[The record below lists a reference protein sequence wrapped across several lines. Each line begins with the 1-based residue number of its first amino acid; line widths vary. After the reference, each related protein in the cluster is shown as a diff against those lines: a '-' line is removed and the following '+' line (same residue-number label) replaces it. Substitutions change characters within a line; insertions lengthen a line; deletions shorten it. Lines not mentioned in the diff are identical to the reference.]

1 MISDAPD
8 NYIDSNGN
16 DKIKNSEN
24 VEQEENLIKLQK
36 KNNIMTD
43 GDHKREKFLPNEQ
56 KAIIDLYD
64 RYTDKKIAMRI
75 LKNMPGLENMYERKI
90 KRWKSSTK
98 TMGKPVSQEFEDEVY

>member
-1 MISDAPD
+1 MISVAAD

-43 GDHKREKFLPNEQ
+43 GDHKRAKFLPDEQ

-64 RYTDKKIAMRI
+64 RYSNENIKKYARI
-75 LKNMPGLENMYERKI
+75 RKY
-90 KRWKSSTK
+90 
-98 TMGKPVSQEFEDEVY
+98 V